1 MDVNNTERPNNL
13 KLFSNGISLKGRSV
27 LRHIL
32 RDYINKT
39 EAMPRGCWGGRKK
52 KQWKAQAIEGP
63 SKRSKTNY
71 LGKKPG

>member
-13 KLFSNGISLKGRSV
+13 KLFSSGISLKGWSV
-27 LRHIL
+27 LHHIL

-39 EAMPRGCWGGRKK
+39 EAMPQRGGKK
-52 KQWKAQAIEGP
+52 KMQWKAQAVEGP
-63 SKRSKTNY
+63 SKRNNANY